1 MPLPKVSTPVFELDL
16 ISSNKK
22 VKFRP
27 FLVKEEKSL
36 LVALESGDEKT
47 IHNTLKS
54 VIKSC
59 ILTRGVKVEELPSF
73 DLEFLFLNI
82 RGKSVGESVELL
94 VTCKDD
100 GETQVPLTIE
110 MSDIKLTVPDEHN
123 DTIDLGNNL
132 FLKLKYP
139 SLEQFVENNFIVS
152 KLKNTDL
159 VEKAFDSV
167 DDCIEQVFTEDEAWS
182 ASDCSKKEL
191 LDFVGQL
198 SSSQFQKIEE
208 FFTTMPKLSYK
219 TTVKNPKTKKDND
232 VVIEGLS
239 NFFA

>member
-1 MPLPKVSTPVFELDL
+1 MALPVLNAPTYELTL
-16 ISSNKK
+16 SSSGETIQY
-22 VKFRP
+22 RP
-27 FLVKEEKSL
+27 FLVKEEKIL
-36 LVALESGDEKT
+36 LMALESGDEKT

-100 GETQVPLTIE
+100 GETQIPLTIE

-167 DDCIEQVFTEDEAWS
+167 ADCIEQVFTEDEAWS

-198 SSSQFQKIEE
+198 SSSQF
-208 FFTTMPKLSYK
+208 
-219 TTVKNPKTKKDND
+219 
-232 VVIEGLS
+232 
-239 NFFA
+239 

>member
-1 MPLPKVSTPVFELDL
+1 M
-16 ISSNKK
+16 
-22 VKFRP
+22 
-27 FLVKEEKSL
+27 
-36 LVALESGDEKT
+36 
-47 IHNTLKS
+47 
-54 VIKSC
+54 
-59 ILTRGVKVEELPSF
+59 
-73 DLEFLFLNI
+73 NI

-167 DDCIEQVFTEDEAWS
+167 ADCIEQVFTEDEAWS
-182 ASDCSKKEL
+182 ASCL
-191 LDFVGQL
+191 LYTSDAAD
-198 SSSQFQKIEE
+198 E
-208 FFTTMPKLSYK
+208 
-219 TTVKNPKTKKDND
+219 
-232 VVIEGLS
+232 
-239 NFFA
+239 

>member
-1 MPLPKVSTPVFELDL
+1 M
-16 ISSNKK
+16 
-22 VKFRP
+22 
-27 FLVKEEKSL
+27 
-36 LVALESGDEKT
+36 
-47 IHNTLKS
+47 
-54 VIKSC
+54 
-59 ILTRGVKVEELPSF
+59 EELPSF

-152 KLKNTDL
+152 NYNTL
-159 VEKAFDSV
+159 A
-167 DDCIEQVFTEDEAWS
+167 
-182 ASDCSKKEL
+182 
-191 LDFVGQL
+191 
-198 SSSQFQKIEE
+198 KII
-208 FFTTMPKLSYK
+208 FF
-219 TTVKNPKTKKDND
+219 
-232 VVIEGLS
+232 
-239 NFFA
+239 

>member
-1 MPLPKVSTPVFELDL
+1 MIWNFY
-16 ISSNKK
+16 
-22 VKFRP
+22 
-27 FLVKEEKSL
+27 
-36 LVALESGDEKT
+36 
-47 IHNTLKS
+47 
-54 VIKSC
+54 
-59 ILTRGVKVEELPSF
+59 
-73 DLEFLFLNI
+73 FLNI

-167 DDCIEQVFTEDEAWS
+167 ADCIEQVFTEDEAWS

-198 SSSQFQKIEE
+198 SSSQFQKIED